1 MRKILTPFV
10 AALLLLLTLAPQPMW
25 ADEPNFF
32 TITNT
37 DASSATSVSMKRS
50 SSNSNNPQP
59 TMYFR
64 IFNSAGEQTVPASG
78 WSSQKITGTSNV
90 SLGSIP
96 KGGKMQIYGVEAIST
111 CSSDGYST
119 LYTTKFV
126 MSGGTVVV
134 SGNILSLSD
143 YDTSNEV
150 IKTKATWPNGYF
162 AELFK
167 SCTVLTSAENLEMP
181 ATTLGSSTCKSMF
194 ESCSN
199 MTLPPKEMPATTIG
213 RNCYQSLF
221 RSCSKLVKSP
231 KVYATS
237 TNVTSGHYWMFDGC
251 TALKTIHVNH
261 EDWTGTS
268 AFNNWVSSVPTS
280 GTGLTFYCPPTLP
293 RTISSTNNIPSSSW
307 KIYSYNLTFQI
318 TGGANWANGT
328 SANAHFTW
336 MNDTT
341 EVIDFLEA
349 QEEVGIKFYTNA
361 ACTTEV
367 STSAIQARMHVQK
380 EANISTTET
389 YYAVRSATTYNVAI
403 AAYNSDHGT
412 VTVSYNDGTAK
423 SFTTGNTNIDGGT
436 ELTITAVPATGYKL
450 TGLTITPSGESATA
464 HTSGNTYTPTK
475 NITVTATFE
484 AKSFTLTVSETDH
497 GTITADP
504 STYAQDGVA
513 RAITTG
519 TTVTFTASPAEH
531 YVLSGWTGALSG
543 TDLETSLT
551 VGANMD
557 ETLTVGAT
565 FALEQFTISAT
576 SANNTMG
583 SVTGGGTYSYG
594 AAVTLTATANDG
606 YRFVEWSDG
615 NSSNPRNI
623 TVSQDLNLTATFA
636 LESTPQTVEVYQ
648 NATANTTK
656 ILYALTAK
664 TVGGITYTPIDMG
677 YGVAWSDKNM
687 GATDQKPAGNY
698 YAWGNLSSG
707 TSFSATSYYNGS
719 TGTAQG
725 FANGT
730 ALPNDHDA
738 ANQTIGSYWHIPSP
752 TQWTAL
758 LSNCSVSSYTYTGA
772 NGNSITLP
780 ATGYYNTNGSS
791 TTSLSNTT
799 QYYYWTNTKGF
810 YSSTTGNNS
819 GIIFEDGAINGNG
832 TFEYDGRLGN
842 GLAIRPIYVPTFT
855 IYTLTINVGSYKYI
869 YKCQSGQSI
878 TVNVHATELGASF
891 DEWSEDHN
899 TNATRT
905 FTVTADATYTATF
918 AEATT
923 YAITFVDEDGETVL
937 DGPNDVIE
945 GNIPAY
951 GGETPTK
958 AATAQ
963 YTYAFDGWSPALY
976 AADKAQTYTATYSST
991 VNQYT
996 VTWKS
1001 ENGESTLETDADQNY
1016 GTTTAFNGTTPT
1028 KAADAEYTYTFDGW
1042 ATEANG
1048 DLAYANGSTPTV
1060 SGDATYFAHFNATE
1074 IVTAFDLEDNHEAGD
1089 DYYDDYAALVTAGN
1103 AIDITYKR
1111 SFKAGRWAT
1120 FSLPFG
1126 YSFQNQSHNTFRDQV
1141 FELTS
1146 VDYADG
1152 RMVINCVKNSTGIV
1166 ANTPYIFIPTSDI
1179 DNPTF
1184 EGVTPKAIAAGSKTV
1199 NNTKDNVYTV
1209 EFISTAYKQVMP
1221 TGKRTIYISGNRL
1234 YYANVDTDIP
1244 AFRGYFN
1251 LKGGDDVLHI
1261 QPRLVIAAPD
1271 GETIEQAEEA
1281 VAETR
1286 KYIENGILVIERN
1299 GVKYD
1304 AQGHV
1309 IK

>member
-10 AALLLLLTLAPQPMW
+10 AALLLLLTLSPQAKAAPINP
-25 ADEPNFF
+25 ASTTTATPF
-32 TITNT
+32 TIYHTGSESSNNGRFEISYEGTWGSDTQPIFQYRILKFDGTQSQGWTDATVYSNKVKITTTKCSGGNTYFILASPTLSSSYPSGWAIQFRLKSGYTWNVNKTHWITFKFRYNSTNT
-37 DASSATSVSMKRS
+37 AIGLTGNIMSLVANSFENVTEIPSAGCFYKLFSDDTSSA
-50 SSNSNNPQP
+50 
-59 TMYFR
+59 
-64 IFNSAGEQTVPASG
+64 
-78 WSSQKITGTSNV
+78 SNV
-90 SLGSIP
+90 DI
-96 KGGKMQIYGVEAIST
+96 Q
-111 CSSDGYST
+111 C
-119 LYTTKFV
+119 
-126 MSGGTVVV
+126 
-134 SGNILSLSD
+134 N
-143 YDTSNEV
+143 
-150 IKTKATWPNGYF
+150 
-162 AELFK
+162 
-167 SCTVLTSAENLEMP
+167 NLLLP
-181 ATTLGSSTCKSMF
+181 ATTLKNSCYEDMFSGCSSFLKTGPNIMAFSPESNCAEDCFKNMFNGCSGMTTLTTNFLTWGSGSGTANWLNGCSACKTVNCPSAL
-194 ESCSN
+194 
-199 MTLPPKEMPATTIG
+199 TATTDKDHIG
-213 RNCYQSLF
+213 TAYTSGSGNVSPSVYVFNVADNSGTWNGTCQADKYYTTAAPTVPDPNEDGFTGWYTESTGGSAVTPSSL
-221 RSCSKLVKSP
+221 SAP
-231 KVYATS
+231 
-237 TNVTSGHYWMFDGC
+237 TNVT
-251 TALKTIHVNH
+251 K
-261 EDWTGTS
+261 
-268 AFNNWVSSVPTS
+268 
-280 GTGLTFYCPPTLP
+280 
-293 RTISSTNNIPSSSW
+293 
-307 KIYSYNLTFQI
+307 
-318 TGGANWANGT
+318 
-328 SANAHFTW
+328 
-336 MNDTT
+336 
-341 EVIDFLEA
+341 
-349 QEEVGIKFYTNA
+349 
-361 ACTTEV
+361 
-367 STSAIQARMHVQK
+367 
-380 EANISTTET
+380 
-389 YYAVRSATTYNVAI
+389 YYAQFSSATTFNVAI
-403 AAYNSDHGT
+403 ASYNSDYGT
-412 VTVSYNDGTAK
+412 VTVAYNDGVSDQTLT
-423 SFTTGNTNIDGGT
+423 SGNTDILNAT
-436 ELTITAVPATGYKL
+436 TLTITAVPNSGYKL
-450 TGLTITPSGESATA
+450 TGLTITPSGGDPSDF
-464 HTSGNTYTPTK
+464 TSGNEHTLTAD
-475 NITVTATFE
+475 ITVTATFV
-484 AKSFTLTVSETDH
+484 AKSFTLGINSTSH
-497 GTITADP
+497 GSITCDNG
-504 STYAQDGVA
+504 TYVQGAAAQSIAV
-513 RAITTG
+513 G
-519 TTVTFTASPAEH
+519 TTVTFTATPDEH
-531 YVLSGWTGALSG
+531 YELTGWTGAVSG
-543 TDLETSLT
+543 TGLEKSLT
-551 VGANMD
+551 VTGSMD
-557 ETLTVGAT
+557 EALTVGAT

-576 SANNTMG
+576 AANPAMG
-583 SVTGGGTYSYG
+583 SVTGGNTYSYG

-615 NSSNPRNI
+615 NSSNPRNL
-623 TVSQDLNLTATFA
+623 TASENLNLTATFA

-664 TVGGITYTPIDMG
+664 TVGGITYTPIDLG

-687 GATDQKPAGNY
+687 GATDLKPAGNY

-758 LSNCSVSSYTYTGA
+758 LNNCSVSSYTYTGA

-799 QYYYWTNTKGF
+799 NYYYWTNTKGF

-855 IYTLTINVGSYKYI
+855 IYTLTINVGSYKYV

-905 FTVTADATYTATF
+905 FTVTGNATYTATF

-945 GNIPAY
+945 GNIPVY

-1074 IVTAFDLEDNHEAGD
+1074 IVTAFNLEDNHEAGD

-1111 SFKAGRWAT
+1111 SFTAGRWAT

-1126 YSFQNQSHNTFRDQV
+1126 YSFQNPSHNTFRDQV

-1166 ANTPYIFIPTSDI
+1166 KNTPYILIPTSDI
-1179 DNPTF
+1179 VNPTF
-1184 EGVTPKAIAAGSKTV
+1184 EGVTPQTIAAGSKTV

-1251 LKGGDDVLHI
+1251 LKGGDEVLHI

-1286 KYIENGILVIERN
+1286 KYMENGILVIERN